1 MIDFGLLKGMGPQA
15 YWEMSETN
23 WTMKRGSHNGRVGW
37 AEWSWICWWV
47 KGAAAPRQPANK
59 RDKPAQS
66 ARLFFPFSSM
76 KSIELWNWFHWIA
89 ELEWAE
95 RAGKEKKTTKE
106 RESAAQ
112 LNSLWVG
119 YELAAHLRGST
130 PQINFT
136 YIQLICLA
144 SLAACSAKQR
154 RAHAAHKWRK
164 RGNPTLTLSS
174 LWEWPAKNI

>member
-1 MIDFGLLKGMGPQA
+1 MEWNEINYGMNNEA
-15 YWEMSETN
+15 RE
-23 WTMKRGSHNGRVGW
+23 HNGRDW
-37 AEWSWICWWV
+37 A
-47 KGAAAPRQPANK
+47 GAVSFFGLVIGRLQSGRQLAQR
-59 RDKPAQS
+59 RDQPSS
-66 ARLFFPFSSM
+66 ARHLFPFSSM

-106 RESAAQ
+106 RESAAR